1 MPASK
6 KIKSTVYIDERLH
19 KLAKKHGINLS
30 FEVRKAILQK
40 SEVLGELERENLQK
54 ERKER
59 KQYATLEPL
68 RDPDGVIEDDCND
81 VIQ

>member
-68 RDPDGVIEDDCND
+68 EDLDGVIPDDCND